1 MTTGNY
7 NVGAYRKALGS
18 FATGVTIVTTCDA
31 DGNDVGVTANSFNS
45 VSLDPPLVLW
55 SLSKKARS
63 IAAFT
68 NAEHFAVHVLSADQ
82 ESLSDR
88 FARAGTRKFEGL
100 QLGRGPGGIPLL
112 EGCAARFQC
121 ATTYH
126 YEGGDHVIIVGR
138 VLDFDHTEAMPLV
151 FHGGRYALASRKEP
165 GTGLAGQGEAEDD
178 GFIAELLP
186 YLVSRAHYQIVAR
199 MRTLIQPMGLELD
212 EYFVLATLVVTD
224 GAELPR
230 LQRLFDSTGI
240 TVDADLM
247 ERLADRGMVHARG
260 THFFLTGPGRDL
272 VVHGLAAAKAVESD
286 AIEGLDYGEQAL
298 LKSLLRRVIEA
309 TSHAGQEVF
318 TPPPD
323 GWD

>member
-7 NVGAYRKALGS
+7 NVKAFRKALGS

-63 IAAFT
+63 ISAFT

-88 FARAGTRKFEGL
+88 FARTGSRKFEGL
-100 QLGRGPGGIPLL
+100 QTSRGPGGIPLL

-138 VLDFDHTEAMPLV
+138 VLDFDHTEAVPLV
-151 FHGGRYALASRKEP
+151 FHGGRYALASRKDP
-165 GTGLAGQGEAEDD
+165 GVGRGGRRDGDEE
-178 GFIAELLP
+178 GFIEELLP
-186 YLVSRAHYQIVAR
+186 YQISRAHHQIMAR
-199 MRTLIQPMGLELD
+199 MRALIRPMGLALD

-224 GAELPR
+224 GAELAR
-230 LQRLFDSTGI
+230 LRRLFDSTGI
-240 TVDADLM
+240 TVDETLL
-247 ERLADRGMVHARG
+247 ERLADRGLVNARAA
-260 THFFLTGPGRDL
+260 HYFLTAQGRDL

-286 AIEGLDYGEQAL
+286 AIEGLDYGEQAM
-298 LKSLLRRVIEA
+298 LKSLLQRVIDA
-309 TSHAGQEVF
+309 TGRTEQEIW